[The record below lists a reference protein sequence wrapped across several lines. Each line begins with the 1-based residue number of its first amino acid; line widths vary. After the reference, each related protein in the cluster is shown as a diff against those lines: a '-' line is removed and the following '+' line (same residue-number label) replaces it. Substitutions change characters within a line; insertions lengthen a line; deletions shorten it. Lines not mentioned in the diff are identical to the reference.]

1 MSSWKLN
8 TDVSAYDGRG
18 EQHWHAICMSRYPG
32 VVGVAFVARVLAL
45 SLPDRGLAEESLDHA
60 VDCADDVNV
69 LKE

>member
-1 MSSWKLN
+1 
-8 TDVSAYDGRG
+8 
-18 EQHWHAICMSRYPG
+18 MSRYPG